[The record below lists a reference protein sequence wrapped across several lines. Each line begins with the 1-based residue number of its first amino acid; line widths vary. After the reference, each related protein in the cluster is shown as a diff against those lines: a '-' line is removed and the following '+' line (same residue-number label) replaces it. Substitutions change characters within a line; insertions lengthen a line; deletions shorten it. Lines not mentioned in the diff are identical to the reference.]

1 MLHLSSGSP
10 MSSLL
15 VKNNKVLTQA
25 YQGLQV
31 LTTATCQMSFAP
43 TLALAYCMPATM
55 AIPLFLKYDNLGSV
69 LRTSLCL
76 AQPPLESDSYLPS
89 FPYSNVNLDTLDLS
103 FPI

>member
-10 MSSLL
+10 VFLACEEYQ
-15 VKNNKVLTQA
+15 KVLTQA
-25 YQGLQV
+25 YQELQV
-31 LTTATCQMSFAP
+31 QAMATHQMSSAS

-55 AIPLFLKYDNLGSV
+55 AVPLFLKYDNLASV

-76 AQPPLESDSYLPS
+76 AHPPLGSDTYLPS
-89 FPYSNVNLDTLDLS
+89 FPCPNVTLDTLDLG